1 MMKPFKNSFSDQK
14 SANYFF
20 IATMSISIIDLL
32 RNGEQKLEE
41 NNQLK
46 LKTIQTHT
54 NFKLVYVTCKVYEV
68 LDKQHLD

>member
-1 MMKPFKNSFSDQK
+1 MVNFDDETFQEFFFWLEKCEL
-14 SANYFF
+14 FF

-68 LDKQHLD
+68 LDK